1 MDLGECPQIHDL
13 ALRADYEA
21 AQKKKDHFYDI
32 DVSVDSFMTSSFQ
45 VIVLYTLEEKDVWFF
60 FSFIFL
66 YHKFTFAFSKLQIF
80 QTLPNIRK
88 QSKKQIVNEVH

>member
-32 DVSVDSFMTSSFQ
+32 DVSVFDCVYFAHNQNYKLLNLIKKKLFFLNT
-45 VIVLYTLEEKDVWFF
+45 EK
-60 FSFIFL
+60 
-66 YHKFTFAFSKLQIF
+66 
-80 QTLPNIRK
+80 
-88 QSKKQIVNEVH
+88 

>member
-32 DVSVDSFMTSSFQ
+32 DVSIDSFMTSSFQ

-60 FSFIFL
+60 FRSFFL
-66 YHKFTFAFSKLQIF
+66 PQVYFRVFKVTNI
-80 QTLPNIRK
+80 PNITEH
-88 QSKKQIVNEVH
+88 SKTIEETNC